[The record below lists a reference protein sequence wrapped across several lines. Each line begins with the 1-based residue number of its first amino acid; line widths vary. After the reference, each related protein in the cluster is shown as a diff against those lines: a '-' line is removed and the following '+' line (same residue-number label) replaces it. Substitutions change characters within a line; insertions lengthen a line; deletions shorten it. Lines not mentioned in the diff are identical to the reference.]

1 MDCLAL
7 TNEALRES
15 GITLDSLT
23 TSNFE
28 TPPDPMYTKFK
39 QWTLQSWEDIQLA
52 RRDWEFMQATG
63 VTLCNPK
70 MEVYGCYSTTTPTVS
85 DFTSTTFKLHNSA
98 NADLF
103 VSGTLSGTYAT
114 DALVT
119 AGTAEG
125 SLTISSITSGLE
137 DFLIEP
143 GDMLTNS
150 SGSVLCFF
158 QRWGRYDLSQSAT
171 IGRNTSADIA
181 ELKLDSLAVADV
193 QFGVDQ
199 SYTSTTY
206 SKLKYVSY
214 GDWLKKGYDRPKTLG
229 KPTHFTLSN
238 NGQIEFYPPLDTTY
252 NIYFEYTKTPQS
264 FTMTGTGSD
273 TPTDLPTRFHKA
285 ISWRAV
291 MYWAE
296 YEGQAQ
302 QYARA
307 ESRYKKFESDMIRDL
322 LPPVQIKGGTF

>member
-23 TSNFE
+23 TANFE

-52 RRDWEFMQATG
+52 RRDWEFMQKSGVAIIPMRMEIYAGSGANTAAFNGVAFRVGEAT
-63 VTLCNPK
+63 N
-70 MEVYGCYSTTTPTVS
+70 STA
-85 DFTSTTFKLHNSA
+85 FTSASVAWGVNPTTSA
-98 NADLF
+98 F
-103 VSGTLSGTYAT
+103 TVESGSA
-114 DALVT
+114 A
-119 AGTAEG
+119 ASTAEG
-125 SLTISSITSGLE
+125 YLDITS
-137 DFLIEP
+137 FTSAMPVIEP
-143 GDMLTNS
+143 GDQITNAAETVS
-150 SGSVLCFF
+150 ARFK
-158 QRWGRYDLSQSAT
+158 RWGRYNLAQAT
-171 IGRNTSADIA
+171 AGYDQISDIGEI
-181 ELKLDSLAVADV
+181 KLDSLAICDE
-193 QFGVDQ
+193 
-199 SYTSTTY
+199 STTTDPGDITY
-206 SKLKYVSY
+206 SHLKYVSY
-214 GDWLKKGYDRPKTLG
+214 GDWIKGKYSRPAAIG
-229 KPTHFTLSN
+229 KPTHFTISN
-238 NGQIEFYPPLDTTY
+238 NGLLEFYPPVDTYY
-252 NIYFEYTKTPQS
+252 NLAFEYTKTPQS

-273 TPTDLPTRFHKA
+273 TPTDLPTRFHRA